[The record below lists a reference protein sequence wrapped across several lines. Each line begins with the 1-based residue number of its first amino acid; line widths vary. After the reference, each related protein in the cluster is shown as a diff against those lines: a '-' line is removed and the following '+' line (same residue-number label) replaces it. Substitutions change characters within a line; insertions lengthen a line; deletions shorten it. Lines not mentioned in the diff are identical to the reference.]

1 MKWSIGKTLL
11 GAALSLLIL
20 LACFALGLLPLN
32 LFFLKTT
39 INEAVLEH
47 TGLELM
53 VEGPLRLK
61 LGWSPQLTA
70 RQITLGFPATAQQPS
85 VFIDNVSVQT
95 RMRSVLRGDIDLS
108 SLKARRIAIDPG
120 PMEPGVALPEYLNL
134 DAAAPLDQ
142 KMSLQIT
149 GQLEGEALSV
159 SLAGASLN
167 DLLGASSEYP
177 IEAELNAVGS
187 ALQVQGAL
195 LLPWSALGYAGN
207 LAADSSDLSALLR
220 QFGQEIAG
228 LGPLSAKA
236 DIQVSQSVVKI
247 ERLEGNLDG
256 FAFMLSGLARDWSSR
271 LWLELNAHLPLLDLA
286 AIPGVSRDAVPDEAG
301 NALELQAILDLLAGF
316 DGQAE
321 VTVDQVK
328 NAPLPIK
335 ELDITA
341 GLREGR
347 LVVENAA
354 SIISGS
360 KVSAQVS
367 LDTSEDCA
375 LLITSIRVSSFD
387 LETLAPVLKEDS
399 GLVGRLEDGW
409 VKTSSCG
416 ASFEHHL
423 HSLETAITVADLE
436 LIQPE
441 DDSPLLFANIDAELN
456 WQKANRI
463 SFESVLMEEPLTV
476 AFKFGSIE
484 QLGADVPWPVE
495 LSARSKTYGLDFSG
509 HTAIQDSGLI
519 VDLSLDS
526 YLGSSDVSGS
536 LAWSG
541 HGSGKPLKVSLHSDL
556 LDLAE
561 IDRLL
566 PKIEGE
572 LESEQ
577 DWIELLDQNGLLEK
591 HLNIPNVD
599 VDLTVNQLHGVQVD
613 FSNAGLNA
621 RLQDRKLEEGRM
633 RLDYEGVQLE
643 GVLNADMRNPTWLV
657 DYRGTLKNLEIG
669 RVMTSLDLSDGVDAR
684 AERVDFLFKSEGS
697 TFGELA
703 RNIRIDSSL
712 KAFQWTFNAGPENR
726 QFEINLS
733 DLSLA
738 AIPGSGAVWE
748 ITGAL
753 NGSPIKAWMK
763 TPNLRTMFD
772 KNQPLPARLIVGTNN
787 RLTMLDVVIQPE
799 SENGL
804 NSGIRLSGRNG
815 NTENIDFSTLPVPL
829 EDFSFSTN
837 LTIKKNEYLA
847 SDINLKIGSSS
858 ATGSFQIEPSGQG
871 FHFTLEADSPLLE
884 TDDLIHWAEEF
895 RQASEAISAP
905 ESVTTDGEG
914 MNVGVITL
922 MDQYLDEFIGD
933 NSWSIRLNINELRS
947 GGKLLGDTELGL
959 EMDSQHT
966 ILDPA
971 TIRLPGG
978 NVIASYHA
986 QQLASEW
993 NYDFE
998 FYVERL
1004 EYGGLLRLFDPD
1016 TTAGGV
1022 LHVNTSL
1029 HSRAQGPSQAV
1040 NRLEGTV
1047 DLALFPDDVE
1057 AQFLDLWAAN
1067 VVFALLP
1074 IGDNQTKKMNCMVA
1088 RFEVE
1093 EGVMKSRETFLD
1105 STDIIVR
1112 TRGEIDLVNR
1122 QLDLLAIPQAKVEKF
1137 LSISTPIAVTGPF
1150 DNFSA
1155 GVASGGFVMT
1165 MMRWYYG
1172 LIYVPWKWLTGERYP
1187 ADGIATCFRAMDWE
1201 LPESAE

>member
-1 MKWSIGKTLL
+1 MKWNIGKTLL

-20 LACFALGLLPLN
+20 LVCFALGLLPLN

-61 LGWSPQLTA
+61 LGWNPRLTA
-70 RQITLGFPATAQQPS
+70 RQMTLGFPGTAQQPS
-85 VFIDNVSVQT
+85 VFIDNVSVET

-108 SLKARRIAIDPG
+108 SLKARGIAIDAG
-120 PMEPGVALPEYLNL
+120 SAESGIALPDNLNL
-134 DAAAPLDQ
+134 DAAAPLDKKLSVQ
-142 KMSLQIT
+142 LT
-149 GQLEGEALSV
+149 GQLQGKALSV

-177 IEAELNAVGS
+177 IEAELDAVGS
-187 ALQVQGAL
+187 ALQVHGAL
-195 LLPWSALGYAGN
+195 LLPWSAPGFAGN

-220 QFGQEIAG
+220 QFGQEIAA
-228 LGPLSAKA
+228 LGSLSAKA
-236 DIQVSQSVVKI
+236 DIQLSQSAVQI
-247 ERLEGNLDG
+247 NRLEGDLDG
-256 FAFMLSGLARDWSSR
+256 LVFVLSGTARDWSSR
-271 LWLELNAHLPLLDLA
+271 PWLELNAHLPLLDLA
-286 AIPGVSRDAVPDEAG
+286 ALPGVSKEAAPNEAG
-301 NALELQAILDLLAGF
+301 NKLELQAVFDWLSGF
-316 DGQAE
+316 DGRAE
-321 VTVDQVK
+321 VTVDQVE
-328 NAPLPIK
+328 NAPFPLE
-335 ELDITA
+335 ELDIRA

-354 SIISGS
+354 GIISGS
-360 KVSAQVS
+360 KFSAQAS
-367 LDTSEDCA
+367 LDTAEVCA
-375 LLITSIRVSSFD
+375 RLDTSISVSSFD
-387 LETLAPVLKEDS
+387 LETLAPFLGEDS
-399 GLVGRLEDGW
+399 DLAGRLEDGRI
-409 VKTSSCG
+409 KTSSCG
-416 ASFEHHL
+416 ASFERHL
-423 HSLETAITVADLE
+423 HSLESAITVADLE
-436 LIQPE
+436 LIQSE
-441 DDSPLLFANIDAELN
+441 DDSPLLFGNIDAELN
-456 WQKANRI
+456 WQKASRI
-463 SFESVLMEEPLTV
+463 SFESVLMEEPLAV
-476 AFKFGSIE
+476 VFKFGSIE
-484 QLGADVPWPVE
+484 QLRADVLWPVE
-495 LSARSKTYGLDFSG
+495 FSARSKTYGLELSG
-509 HTAIQDSGLI
+509 QTAIQEIGLI
-519 VDLSLDS
+519 VDLSLDG
-526 YLGSSDVSGS
+526 YLGTSDVSGS
-536 LAWSG
+536 VAWSG

-566 PKIEGE
+566 PEIEGG

-577 DWIELLDQNGLLEK
+577 DWIELLDQNGLLENY
-591 HLNIPNVD
+591 LDIPNVD
-599 VDLTVNQLHGVQVD
+599 VDLTVNQLHGVQLD

-643 GVLNADMRNPTWLV
+643 GVVNADMRNRTWLV
-657 DYRGTLKNLEIG
+657 DYRGSLKNLDIG

-712 KAFQWTFNAGPENR
+712 KEFQWTFTAGPENR

-733 DLSLA
+733 DLSLS

-748 ITGAL
+748 TNGTL

-763 TPNLRTMFD
+763 TPSLRTTFD
-772 KNQPLPARLIVGTNN
+772 ENQPLPARLIVGTNN

-799 SENGL
+799 SENGF

-815 NTENIDFSTLPVPL
+815 NAGNIDFSTLPVPL
-829 EDFSFSTN
+829 EDFSFSTD

-884 TDDLIHWAEEF
+884 TDDLVRWAEEF
-895 RQASEAISAP
+895 REAREAISTA
-905 ESVTTDGEG
+905 ESVTTDDES
-914 MNVGVITL
+914 MSVGVITL

-933 NSWSIRLNINELRS
+933 NSWTVRLNINELRS
-947 GGKLLGDTELGL
+947 GGELLGETELGL

-971 TIRLPGG
+971 TIRSPGG
-978 NVIASYHA
+978 DVVASYHA

-993 NYDFE
+993 DYDFE

-1016 TTAGGV
+1016 ITAGGV
-1022 LHVNTSL
+1022 VHVNTSL
-1029 HSRAQGPSQAV
+1029 HSRAKDSTQAV
-1040 NRLEGTV
+1040 NHLEGTV
-1047 DLALFPDDVE
+1047 DLAVFPDDIE
-1057 AQFLDLWAAN
+1057 ARFLDLWAAN

-1112 TRGEIDLVNR
+1112 TRGEIDLANR

-1150 DNFSA
+1150 DDFSA
-1155 GVASGGFVMT
+1155 GVASGGFIMT

-1201 LPESAE
+1201 LPEGVE